1 VVRSILQ
8 AATLLDILVKR
19 VVSNPDSMALQAA
32 VANAA
37 KQGAKRYHGPMRV
50 PSDRSI
56 DSELESLRAQI
67 WQQLVH
73 ATGKR
78 EHEWRTPVLASV
90 DADGLPQARTV
101 VLRQAD
107 PIAGMLQIYTDSRSP
122 KVAELL
128 GHPDAVLVFWS
139 RSLSWQLRARVTVQ
153 VQSDGDLVEAAWEEV
168 SRTAAAADY
177 LAPAA
182 PGSVF
187 SLTAQGNHRTHHLA
201 VLLARIEA
209 LDWLEL
215 SRDGHRR
222 VRFDESGACRL
233 IP

>member
-1 VVRSILQ
+1 MS
-8 AATLLDILVKR
+8 A
-19 VVSNPDSMALQAA
+19 
-32 VANAA
+32 
-37 KQGAKRYHGPMRV
+37 
-50 PSDRSI
+50 PSDRSV
-56 DSELESLRAQI
+56 DSEFESLRAQI
-67 WQQLVH
+67 WQQLVR

-107 PIAGMLQIYTDSRSP
+107 PIAGTLEVYTDSRSP
-122 KVAELL
+122 KVADLL
-128 GHPDAVLVFWS
+128 GRPDAVLVFWS

-153 VQSDGDLVEAAWEEV
+153 VQTGSELVEAAWVQV

-187 SLTAQGNHRTHHLA
+187 SMTAKGDHASHHLA
-201 VLLARIEA
+201 VLLARVEA

>member
-1 VVRSILQ
+1 MVRSILQ
-8 AATLLDILVKR
+8 AATPLDILIKR
-19 VVSNPDSMALQAA
+19 VVSNPDSMTLQAA
-32 VANAA
+32 VADAA
-37 KQGAKRYHGPMRV
+37 RQGPKRYHGWMSA
-50 PSDRSI
+50 PSDRSG
-56 DSELESLRAQI
+56 DSEFESLRAQI
-67 WQQLVH
+67 WHQLVH

-107 PIAGMLQIYTDSRSP
+107 PIVGTLQVYTDSRSP
-122 KVAELL
+122 KVADLL
-128 GHPDAVLVFWS
+128 EHPDAVLVFWS
-139 RSLSWQLRARVTVQ
+139 RSLRWQLRARVTVQ

-187 SLTAQGNHRTHHLA
+187 SLAAQGNHRTHHLA